1 MGMSTGSNRQ
11 NKFKA
16 PIFRIGKYRF
26 FFNSREERRRHVHI
40 ESPDVSAK
48 FWLEP
53 EIEIAIYYGIPE
65 SEFTYLRSIIRERR
79 NDFIEEWD
87 RHFGI

>member
-1 MGMSTGSNRQ
+1 
-11 NKFKA
+11 
-16 PIFRIGKYRF
+16 
-26 FFNSREERRRHVHI
+26 VHI